1 MGFPANF
8 DAPNLPGV
16 SARLD
21 SIGESLQTGRKAGN
35 LRVVHLTL
43 PSNVQV
49 QINRWTEPAEGNYIN
64 AKITMSAQP
73 NQDGHCG
80 NFNGNPTDDAR
91 MQVRARIGVTG
102 VPAGP
107 EFLFPGGKTPI
118 SPGNRPDLNDC
129 PQAISMKA
137 KKICDDAGQ
146 TGTAC
151 MVDICFG
158 GGAVR

>member
-21 SIGESLQTGRKAGN
+21 SIGEMLQSNRNAGK

-43 PSNVQV
+43 PLNVQV

-102 VPAGP
+102 VAQGDMM
-107 EFLFPGGKTPI
+107 FPGAKLPVGQA
-118 SPGNRPDLNDC
+118 NRPDINNC
-129 PQAISMKA
+129 PKPKLELTKVKCKA
-137 KKICDDAGQ
+137 KEHKFIP
-146 TGTAC
+146 
-151 MVDICFG
+151 
-158 GGAVR
+158 